1 MPPLIHI
8 VRHGE
13 ALHNTH
19 PASPHRDPPL
29 TKSGHYS
36 TKHAHLPASPDLIL
50 ISPLTRTI
58 QTALNMFPFLSS
70 SSQSPSSSS
79 SSSTSSTKRI
89 PVHIWPDLRET
100 SPTSP
105 CNQCS
110 PRAHLEATFPQFDFS
125 GCSEDGDYAEEEE
138 SGVGQRAERVRRRVG
153 EMVER
158 EGYENVFLVTH
169 RGFKEGLVGGRRFGL
184 AEVRSYRVEGEGEGE
199 RRWVLDTGDRGHV
212 FH

>member
-19 PASPHRDPPL
+19 PAYPDRDPPL
-29 TKSGHYS
+29 TKSGHYT
-36 TKHAHLPASPDLIL
+36 TKHKHLPAHPDLIL

-70 SSQSPSSSS
+70 SPSASL
-79 SSSTSSTKRI
+79 TTTRV
-89 PVHIWPDLRET
+89 PAHIWPDLRET
-100 SPTSP
+100 PSSSP

-110 PRAHLEATFPQFDFS
+110 PRSNLAATFPQFDFS
-125 GCSEDGDYAEEEE
+125 SCPEEGWYAGESEEE
-138 SGVGQRAERVRRRVG
+138 VVARAERVRRRVG
-153 EMVER
+153 EAMQK

-169 RGFKEGLVGGRRFGL
+169 KGFKGYLVKGRRFGL
-184 AEVRSYRVEGEGEGE
+184 AEVRSYRVAGEEE
-199 RRWVLDTGDRGHV
+199 
-212 FH
+212 